1 MTTARSLRDKPIRAK
16 LRAIVL
22 IISGLAVAGSCTVF
36 VAYQWFTS
44 RNELAHRL
52 GVMADIV
59 GDQST
64 AALEFDQPT
73 QAAII
78 LRALKAERQILFA
91 GIYSREGR
99 LFASYVR
106 EGVDPIAIRA
116 GPDPD
121 GQTFDGGDLLVFHP
135 MRSGGERIGTFGL
148 RSDLADLRERLWINI
163 GTAVLVL
170 LGAGMAILYLSARLG
185 GLVTE
190 PVLRLAGA
198 VQVITKQRDY
208 SIRVERGGQDEM
220 GHLIEGF
227 NDMLSQIQARD
238 AALASAR
245 DDLEKRVEERTREL
259 QTEVAERR
267 LAEKALQEKDIRLTE
282 AQEIARMG
290 SWEWVLSTSKIS
302 WSDEVYLIFG
312 LLPQKFGGGL
322 ADFVN
327 AAHPDDRVAFKEAL
341 ETSCRNRE
349 PLTVDYRIIRPD
361 GSVRYLHARG
371 KAILDDSGRP
381 VRVVGTLQDVTE
393 RKDADRAIQALNLE
407 LQGRMAELAAAN
419 KELEGFSY
427 SVSHDLRAPLR
438 SIDGYSRMLI
448 EDYSDRV
455 DGEGRRYL
463 KVITDNT
470 RKMGQLI
477 DDLLAFSRMGRASL
491 EASSIDMEGL
501 ARQVF
506 SELREQHPDRTFELR
521 LDPLPSGRGDP
532 AMFRQVFINLISN
545 AIKYSKGRN
554 PAIIAIGSRVE
565 PTETIYYVRDNGVGF
580 EMQYAHKLF
589 GVFQRLHSPQDFE
602 GTGVGL
608 ALVQRIVQRH
618 GGRVWAESKVGDGA
632 TFYFTQAPSKGANG
646 GTPTGTRP

>member
-1 MTTARSLRDKPIRAK
+1 MTTARSLRDKPIRTK

-22 IISGLAVAGSCTVF
+22 IISGLAVTGSCTVF
-36 VAYQWFTS
+36 VTYQWITS

-73 QAAII
+73 QAATI

-91 GIYSREGR
+91 GIYGREGR

-106 EGVDPIAIRA
+106 EGVDPVAIRA
-116 GPDPD
+116 VPGPE
-121 GQTFDGGDLLVFHP
+121 GHTFDGSDLLVFHP

-170 LGAGMAILYLSARLG
+170 LGAGLSILYLSARLG

-198 VQVITKQRDY
+198 VQLVSMKRDY

-259 QTEVAERR
+259 QTEVGERR
-267 LAEKALQEKDIRLTE
+267 AAEKALKEKDIRLTE

-302 WSDEVYLIFG
+302 WSDEIYVIFG
-312 LLPQKFGGGL
+312 LLPQKFGGEL
-322 ADFVN
+322 ADFIN
-327 AAHPDDRVAFKEAL
+327 TAHPDDRTVFKEAL
-341 ETSCRNRE
+341 ETSCRKRE

-361 GSVRYLHARG
+361 GSVRFLHARG
-371 KAILDDSGRP
+371 KPILDDAGRP

-393 RKDADRAIQALNLE
+393 RKDADRAIQELNLE

-470 RKMGQLI
+470 KKMGQLI

-501 ARQVF
+501 ASQVF
-506 SELREQHPDRTFELR
+506 SELREQYPERMFELR
-521 LDPLPSGRGDP
+521 LDPLPPGRGDP
-532 AMFRQVFINLISN
+532 SMFRQVFINLISN
-545 AIKYSKGRN
+545 AIKYSRGRN
-554 PAIIAIGSRVE
+554 PAVIAIGARVDSA
-565 PTETIYYVRDNGVGF
+565 ETVYYVRDNGVGF

-589 GVFQRLHSPQDFE
+589 GVFQRLHSAHEFE

-618 GGRVWAESKVGDGA
+618 GGRVWAEGKVGEGA
-632 TFYFTQAPSKGANG
+632 TFYFTQPPSKGANG
-646 GTPTGTRP
+646 GTPKSTRP